1 MDSLTRVAMAQ
12 REIGL
17 AAGEPPTTRGYPP
30 SVFAMLPSLLERSGP
45 HAKGTI
51 TALYTVLVEGDDL
64 DEPITDHARSI
75 LDGHYVL
82 SRRIAASGQFPAID
96 IPASTSRLVSKIV
109 PKAEQL
115 EIQHVRSLL
124 SALADGRDLIE
135 LGAYVA
141 GTNPVLDEAL
151 RKRDRLDALVRQD
164 TALVTSWDEAGRA
177 RAGVVQS

>member
-1 MDSLTRVAMAQ
+1 
-12 REIGL
+12 
-17 AAGEPPTTRGYPP
+17 
-30 SVFAMLPSLLERSGP
+30 
-45 HAKGTI
+45 
-51 TALYTVLVEGDDL
+51 VLVEGDDL

-96 IPASTSRLVSKIV
+96 IPASTSRLVSKII
-109 PKAEQL
+109 PKDEQM
-115 EIQHVRSLL
+115 EIQHVRSML

-164 TALVTSWDEAGRA
+164 TALVSSWDEARQA
-177 RAGVVQS
+177 RAGVMLP